1 MPQVITPQLLE
12 AMFQGFNVLFNQARL
27 GVEPSWSKVAMKV
40 PSSGS
45 AENYG
50 WLGQVPRIR
59 EWVGDRVYKS
69 LDAYGYAIRNKTFE
83 STFTIKREQI
93 EDDEYGLIGNVA
105 STDMGRSV
113 ALFPDELIYGLAK
126 AGFTSN
132 CYDGQYFFDSDHPV
146 RDENGVIQTFSNV
159 QSGSNPAWFLLDTTK
174 AIKPFIYQSRREFAF
189 ISKTDPRTSDRVFD
203 RNEYVYGVDGRCN
216 AGYGLWQTAFGSKDT
231 LNRTNFRAAYNAM
244 INFKLDEFRPAG
256 VKPNLLVV
264 GASNWQKARD
274 IIETRFLTEA
284 GASGPVENS
293 DYKIVEI
300 MLVPWLD

>member
-1 MPQVITPQLLE
+1 MPQVITPALLD

-27 GVEPSWSKVAMKV
+27 GVEPTWKTVAMKV
-40 PSSGS
+40 PSTGS

-50 WLGQVPRIR
+50 WLGQIPRIR
-59 EWVGDRVYKS
+59 EWVGDRAYKS
-69 LDAYGYAIRNKTFE
+69 LDSYGYAIRNKTFE

-93 EDDEYGLIGNVA
+93 EDDEYGIIGSVA

-113 ALFPDELIYGLAK
+113 ALFPDELVYGLAK
-126 AGFTSN
+126 AGFSSN
-132 CYDGQYFFDSDHPV
+132 CFDGQYFFDSDHPV

-159 QSGSNPAWFLLDTTK
+159 QSGSGPAWFLLDTTK
-174 AIKPFIYQSRREFAF
+174 PIKPFIFQERRPFNF
-189 ISKTDPRTSDRVFD
+189 VSKTDPNTSDRVFD
-203 RNEYVYGVDGRCN
+203 RNEYVFGTDGRCN

-231 LNRTNFRAAYNAM
+231 LNRANFRDAYQKM

-264 GASNWQKARD
+264 GPTNWQKARD
-274 IIETRFLTEA
+274 IIETRFLTEE

-293 DYKIVEI
+293 DYKLVDI